1 MRIMKCS
8 YNNFWTCV
16 SALVFLTIS
25 SGANSQGLFD
35 SHETLQVTIEGP
47 LTTLQ
52 KERSDVDYLD
62 GKLRYTDE
70 VGETKTF
77 DLKFRARGRYRR
89 QKKTCS
95 FPPVRLNF
103 RSGQVKGTL
112 LKGQDKLKLITH
124 CKNSGSHEQYVLR
137 EYLAYRILQTLTEKS
152 FSPRLLKITYV
163 DTESD
168 GDPMI
173 KYGFV
178 IEDAD
183 DVGKRHSLNELDI
196 KSLKY
201 SDLDAQYSNLINVYQ
216 YLIGNT
222 DFSLIAGPN
231 DDNCCH
237 NSVPFSDGR
246 SITPIPYD
254 LDFSGLVNAPYAEPH
269 PKFKLRSVTIR
280 KYRGRCSNNDRL
292 PETIAYIQSRQAEIN
307 ALVDELT
314 DLDDRSRKQV
324 TRYLDGFFEDVS
336 NEKTI
341 QKKLIKG
348 CS

>member
-1 MRIMKCS
+1 MKCS
-8 YNNFWTCV
+8 LTCILTCA
-16 SALVFLTIS
+16 SASVFLLFS
-25 SGANSQGLFD
+25 SDAAAQGLFD

-47 LTTLQ
+47 LSTLQ
-52 KERSDVDYLD
+52 KVRSDEDYLD
-62 GKLRYTDE
+62 GKFSYTDE
-70 VGETKTF
+70 VGETRTF
-77 DLKFRARGRYRR
+77 DLKLRARGRYRR

-124 CKNSGSHEQYVLR
+124 CKSRDSHEQYVLR

-163 DTESD
+163 DTES
-168 GDPMI
+168 GDEPII

-178 IEDAD
+178 IEDD
-183 DVGKRHSLNELDI
+183 DDIGKRNSLNPLDI
-196 KSLKY
+196 ESLSY
-201 SDLDAQYSNLINVYQ
+201 SDLDLQHTNLINVYQ

-222 DFSLIAGPN
+222 DFSLIRGPN

-237 NSVPFSDGR
+237 NSVPFTDG
-246 SITPIPYD
+246 SNVTPIPYD

-269 PKFKLRSVTIR
+269 PKFKIRSVLVR
-280 KYRGRCSNNDRL
+280 QYRGQCSNNVLL
-292 PETIAYIQSRQAEIN
+292 PETIAYFQSKQAEIYG
-307 ALVDELT
+307 LVDELA
-314 DLDDRSRKQV
+314 DLDKKSRTQV
-324 TRYLDGFFEDVS
+324 TRYLDSFFEVVS

-341 QKKLIKG
+341 QKKLLKE

>member
-1 MRIMKCS
+1 M
-8 YNNFWTCV
+8 
-16 SALVFLTIS
+16 FLTIS
-25 SGANSQGLFD
+25 SGAGSQELFE

-52 KERSDVDYLD
+52 KERSDEEYLD
-62 GKLRYTDE
+62 GKFSYTDE
-70 VGETKTF
+70 TGASQTF

-89 QKKTCS
+89 QNKTCS

-124 CKNSGSHEQYVLR
+124 CRSRDSHEQYVLR
-137 EYLAYRILQTLTEKS
+137 EYLTYRILQVLTEKS
-152 FSPRLLKITYV
+152 FSPRLLKINYV
-163 DTESD
+163 DTED
-168 GDPMI
+168 DAGPTI

-178 IEDAD
+178 IEDTD
-183 DVGKRHSLNELDI
+183 DVGKRNSLNELDI

-201 SDLDAQYSNLINVYQ
+201 SGLDAQHTNLINVYQ

-237 NSVPFSDGR
+237 NSVPFSDGN
-246 SITPIPYD
+246 IVTPIPYD
-254 LDFSGLVNAPYAEPH
+254 FDFSGLVNAPYAEPH

-280 KYRGRCSNNDRL
+280 KYRGRCTNNDRL
-292 PETIAYIQSRQAEIN
+292 PDTIAYIQSKRAEIYG
-307 ALVDELT
+307 LVDSLT
-314 DLDDRSRKQV
+314 DLDEKNRKQV
-324 TRYLDGFFEDVS
+324 TRYLDSFFEVVS
-336 NEKTI
+336 DEK
-341 QKKLIKG
+341 KMRRKLIKG